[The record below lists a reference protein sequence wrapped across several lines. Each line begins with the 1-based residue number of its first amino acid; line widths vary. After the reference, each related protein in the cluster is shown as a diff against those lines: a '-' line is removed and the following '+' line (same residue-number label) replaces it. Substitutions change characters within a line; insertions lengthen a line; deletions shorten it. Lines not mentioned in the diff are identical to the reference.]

1 MARGCNEADTRGKTP
16 ASEHRHG
23 IDRDQPRS
31 SRRRQAMLVPR
42 AVPGLCAVVA
52 SWAALWV
59 IPAAAQTAPQ
69 VPHTLQE
76 ALANAYTTNP
86 TLLQERAHLRSI
98 DENVPTALAGWRP
111 QVTFTGSYGYADGSY
126 SAPDGVTVGR
136 VITARNNRVE
146 ASAQASLVQ
155 PVYTG
160 GKTTA
165 GTHQAVNNVL
175 AERANLLSTEETVFA
190 NVINAYVTVIQDY
203 NLLQLNIS
211 NEQVLK
217 RQLQAT
223 NDRFRVGEITR
234 TDVAQAESALSGAS
248 ATRETAEGT
257 LQSARAAYVRYVGSL
272 PADNLTEPQPIK
284 LPTKT
289 EQQTF
294 DLAVANN
301 PAVLQALFNEAASKD
316 AVDVAFAALMPQV
329 SVQASAFQ
337 QNNQAVTNT
346 TDIGAQITLNGSLPI
361 YQGGSE
367 YAAVRQ
373 ARQTAQASRR
383 AVDDAKRQALQQAT
397 QAYETYVAAKS
408 TIEST
413 RAQIKANRIA
423 LNGVEREAIVGSRTT
438 LDVLNAQQ
446 TLLNSQTTLVQNLAS
461 VVTASYGVA
470 SAVGRLTARDLGLNV
485 PLYDDTAYYNA
496 VRDRVWGTGDYATSQ
511 PAR

>member
-1 MARGCNEADTRGKTP
+1 MTRGCDEADGLGGIVATGVAQGTGSGKAVRRLASLGLP
-16 ASEHRHG
+16 A
-23 IDRDQPRS
+23 
-31 SRRRQAMLVPR
+31 A
-42 AVPGLCAVVA
+42 CA
-52 SWAALWV
+52 AALWV
-59 IPAAAQTAPQ
+59 LPAAAQTAPA

-86 TLLQERAHLRSI
+86 TLLQERAHLRSV

-111 QVTFTGSYGYADGSY
+111 QVSFTGSTGYAAGTY
-126 SAPDGVTVGR
+126 TAPTGVV
-136 VITARNNRVE
+136 
-146 ASAQASLVQ
+146 
-155 PVYTG
+155 TG
-160 GKTTA
+160 GVLSTPNNHTLSAVQATIIQPIYRGGRTTA

-175 AERANLLSTEETVFA
+175 AERASLLSTEETVFA

-203 NLLQLNIS
+203 NLLQLNIN
-211 NEQVLK
+211 NENVLK

-248 ATRETAEGT
+248 ATRETSEGT
-257 LQSARAAYVRYVGSL
+257 LQSARAAYVRYIGSL

-289 EQQTF
+289 EQETF
-294 DLAVANN
+294 NLALSNN
-301 PAVLQALFNEAASKD
+301 PSVLQAQFNEAAAKD
-316 AVDVAFAALMPQV
+316 AVDVAFSALMPQL
-329 SVQASAFQ
+329 SAQ
-337 QNNQAVTNT
+337 GTAYEQINQAVSNTNNT
-346 TDIGAQITLNGSLPI
+346 GAQVTVNLSLPI

-373 ARQTAQASRR
+373 ARQTALASQR

-446 TLLNSQTTLVQNLAS
+446 LLLSSQTTLVQNLSS

-470 SAVGRLTARDLGLNV
+470 SAIGRLTARDLGLNV

-496 VRDRVWGTGDYATSQ
+496 VRNRLWGTGDYATSQ

>member
-1 MARGCNEADTRGKTP
+1 MAFGCDEADTRDEP
-16 ASEHRHG
+16 SASGCLRG
-23 IDRDQPRS
+23 GDGA
-31 SRRRQAMLVPR
+31 RRRRGPR
-42 AVPGLCAVVA
+42 RPATLLSCVASGLCAAAA
-52 SWAALWV
+52 SWAL
-59 IPAAAQTAPQ
+59 PAAAQTAPQ
-69 VPHTLQE
+69 VPRTLQE

-111 QVTFTGSYGYADGSY
+111 QVTFTGSFGYADGSY
-126 SAPDGVTVGR
+126 AAPTGVTTGGVL
-136 VITARNNRVE
+136 TTRNNRVE

-160 GKTTA
+160 GRTVA

-203 NLLQLNIS
+203 NLLQLNIN

-248 ATRETAEGT
+248 ATRETSEGT
-257 LQSARAAYVRYVGSL
+257 LQSARAAYVRYIGSL

-289 EQQTF
+289 EQETF
-294 DLAVANN
+294 NLAVSNN
-301 PAVLQALFNEAASKD
+301 PSVLQALFNEAASRD
-316 AVDVAFAALMPQV
+316 AVDVAFSALLPQV

-337 QNNQAVTNT
+337 QNNQAITNT
-346 TDIGAQITLNGSLPI
+346 TNIGAQITLNGSVPI

-397 QAYETYVAAKS
+397 QAYETYVAARS

-446 TLLNSQTTLVQNLAS
+446 LLLSSQTTLVQNLSS

-470 SAVGRLTARDLGLNV
+470 SAIGRLTARDLGLNV

>member
-1 MARGCNEADTRGKTP
+1 MARGCDEADTQGGTP
-16 ASEHRHG
+16 ASRRPPN
-23 IDRDQPRS
+23 DAA
-31 SRRRQAMLVPR
+31 RRRRPLGGAALLS
-42 AVPGLCAVVA
+42 ALCAA
-52 SWAALWV
+52 ATPWAP
-59 IPAAAQTAPQ
+59 PAAAQTAPQ

-111 QVTFTGSYGYADGSY
+111 QVTFTGSFGYADGSY
-126 SAPDGVTVGR
+126 AAPTGVTTGGVL
-136 VITARNNRVE
+136 TTRNNRVE
-146 ASAQASLVQ
+146 ASAQATLVQ
-155 PVYTG
+155 PIYTG

-165 GTHQAVNNVL
+165 STHQAVNNVL

-257 LQSARAAYVRYVGSL
+257 LQSARAAYVRYIGSL

-289 EQQTF
+289 EQETF
-294 DLAVANN
+294 NLAVSNN
-301 PAVLQALFNEAASKD
+301 PSVLQAQFNEAASKD

-329 SVQASAFQ
+329 SAQASAFQ
-337 QNNQAVTNT
+337 QNNQAITNT

-397 QAYETYVAAKS
+397 QAYETYVAARS

-446 TLLNSQTTLVQNLAS
+446 TLLNSQTTLVQNLSS

-470 SAVGRLTARDLGLNV
+470 SAIGRLTARDLGLNV

-496 VRDRVWGTGDYATSQ
+496 VRDRAWGTGDYATSQ